1 MTMKKPADLSDAEL
15 LAFTRAAADE
25 ERTAAAALAAARAE
39 ARARGLAIKT
49 REKTS
54 EAESAIG
61 SRTRGSA

>member
-1 MTMKKPADLSDAEL
+1 MTTKKPADLSDAEL

-25 ERTAAAALAAARAE
+25 ERKAKTALDAARAE
-39 ARARGLAIKT
+39 ARARGLPIKT
-49 REKTS
+49 GGETS